1 MSQKPPLLQQVD
13 VKNGVPGAAAINQPG
28 PAARGSNGAS
38 SAPHNDG
45 PAAVA
50 GAPAAATPEIYEML
64 AELRRDI
71 DARRNVEAAAQHAA
85 PAGELHAMMSDLRRD
100 MSVLKRS
107 PVTIRTAGT
116 ARPIGTG
123 AIPPSAS
130 PAVMPVLPAN
140 IVYVEAV
147 KPSILRHLMSEE
159 MRPALSL
166 ATALFIAVSGL
177 YLITNRGALAPLGSQ
192 PAVSSA
198 SGSTAAVVGTVAGSG
213 GTPLYDAMAAGSTS
227 PQGVNAKG
235 VTATRALARAN
246 AQLLVTGASR
256 DTQEAAFWL
265 KRYMSDT
272 MGDVRMARALTQLGA
287 TFAEQTDKGADYT
300 KARQVWEMAG
310 ALGDPVAMCFLGRLF
325 ENGWSVAANSKTAL
339 QWYER
344 ARDAGGCPAVEEA
357 IARVQ

>member
-1 MSQKPPLLQQVD
+1 MNQKPPLLQQVD
-13 VKNGVPGAAAINQPG
+13 VKNGVPGTAASNQPG

-45 PAAVA
+45 PAAGA
-50 GAPAAATPEIYEML
+50 GAAATPEIYEML

-71 DARRNVEAAAQHAA
+71 DARRQVEAEGQHAA
-85 PAGELHAMMSDLRRD
+85 PDGELQAMMSELRRD

-107 PVTIRTAGT
+107 PVTIRKTGT

-123 AIPPSAS
+123 AIPPTAI
-130 PAVMPVLPAN
+130 AATVPVLPAN
-140 IVYVEAV
+140 IVYVETV
-147 KPSILRHLMSEE
+147 KPSILRRLMSEE

-177 YLITNRGALAPLGSQ
+177 YLITNRGALAPGGSQ
-192 PAVSSA
+192 PAVSSS
-198 SGSTAAVVGTVAGSG
+198 SGSTASTAGALASNG
-213 GTPLYDAMAAGSTS
+213 GTPLYDALAAGSIS

-235 VTATRALARAN
+235 MTATRALARAN

-256 DTQEAAFWL
+256 DTQEAAYWL

-287 TFAEQTDKGADYT
+287 TYAEQTGKGADYT

-325 ENGWSVAANSKTAL
+325 ENGWSVAADSKIAL